1 MPPKDIFKKLV
12 ATGRLPTPPGV
23 VLRLLE
29 VTRHPDVSIA
39 EIAAVIGA
47 DPGLTG
53 KIIRFVNSPM
63 AGLAREVTSLHQ
75 AVVLLGIRTV
85 KMMTLSFSLLTH
97 RSKIAC
103 AGFDQQRF
111 YLRSFTCA
119 VAAKHL
125 STATKIGVPQE
136 AYVAGLLSQIGLSAL
151 ASAIPDEYGKIL
163 AAAANA
169 PRSLPELE
177 RAALGTTYAEIG
189 GHLLRSWGIPESLC
203 RAVESFHSVD
213 GVPQASPLAPILYSA
228 EIVAEIVCGD
238 GGREPSQVPRFVQAA
253 RQFFAL
259 DDEKCAAVINESAR
273 ELEESRQL
281 FDLPAA
287 GMRGVDDI
295 EFEVRE
301 CLIELGLAMHLE
313 NQTLVQRQEELLH
326 RATSDPLT
334 GVGNRAAFD
343 ARLALELERAAR
355 DGSEVGLLMIDAD
368 NFKRFNDT
376 HGHQAGDRVLQAV
389 ARLFD
394 ESVRRVDYVARY
406 GGEEFVVIAPT
417 TSKQGIAQLAE
428 RLRAAVEAIALKW
441 EGENLH
447 VTISIGAA
455 IASGFHDVQAAAVSL
470 IRAADANLYAAKSA
484 GRNRVSWG
492 PTEKP
497 ELNACSGAA

>member
-1 MPPKDIFKKLV
+1 
-12 ATGRLPTPPGV
+12 
-23 VLRLLE
+23 
-29 VTRHPDVSIA
+29 
-39 EIAAVIGA
+39 
-47 DPGLTG
+47 
-53 KIIRFVNSPM
+53 
-63 AGLAREVTSLHQ
+63 Q
-75 AVVLLGIRTV
+75 AVALLGIRTV
-85 KMMTLSFSLLTH
+85 KMMALSFSMLAH

-111 YLRSFTCA
+111 YLCSFACA
-119 VAAKHL
+119 VAAKQL
-125 STATKIGVPQE
+125 SSATKIGVPQE

-163 AAAANA
+163 AAAANS
-169 PRSLPELE
+169 PRGLPKLE
-177 RAALGTTYAEIG
+177 RAALGTTYAEFG
-189 GHLLRSWGIPESLC
+189 AHLLRSWGMPESLC
-203 RAVESFHSVD
+203 GAVESFRSVD
-213 GVPQASPLAPILYSA
+213 ETPQTPPLAPILYAA
-228 EIVAEIVCGD
+228 EIVAEIVCGV
-238 GGREPSQVPRFVQAA
+238 GEREPSQVPRFVQAA

-259 DDEKCAAVINESAR
+259 DDQKCAAVISETAR
-273 ELEESRQL
+273 ELKESRKL

-295 EFEVRE
+295 EIEVRE
-301 CLIELGLAMHLE
+301 RITELGMAMYLE
-313 NQTLVQRQEELLH
+313 NQTLVHRQEELLH
-326 RATSDPLT
+326 RATTDSLT

-343 ARLALELERAAR
+343 ARLALELQRAAR

-368 NFKRFNDT
+368 YFKRFNDT
-376 HGHQAGDRVLQAV
+376 YGHQAGDRVLQVV

-394 ESVRRVDYVARY
+394 ENVRGMDYVARY

-447 VTISIGAA
+447 MTISIGAA